1 MFKWNKTKIQKI
13 YQTFFIIDASIVI
26 VIHSLLYMFKL
37 INIMNSLLTKSYTR
51 VLSLKVC
58 LVEQELST
66 LPKHMKSLLGFSGIH
81 FPRSWVFWVMFC
93 RSLFGF
99 LFFLSYCALCTSF
112 IYEPLVIF
120 NFLFKISANG
130 LKIIKI

>member
-1 MFKWNKTKIQKI
+1 MFKRNKSKIQKI

-26 VIHSLLYMFKL
+26 VIHSLFKL

-58 LVEQELST
+58 LVEQELPT
-66 LPKHMKSLLGFSGIH
+66 LPKNMRSLLGFSGIH
-81 FPRSWVFWVMFC
+81 FPRSWVFCVMFC
-93 RSLFGF
+93 RSLFG
-99 LFFLSYCALCTSF
+99 LLSFLSYCALCTSS
-112 IYEPLVIF
+112 IYVPLVIF
-120 NFLFKISANG
+120 SFLFKISANG